1 MIRIPSR
8 RSASSRRR
16 WSWTTRARDALIDN
30 DGVDR
35 LYGKSEPYRIG
46 PGHPFDRGLGPPRTR
61 ASDANLRHRRG
72 ATELAIGDTASGIPG
87 YAVSA
92 TGFIQFPYTG
102 LLKVAGLT
110 ELQARNLIVNSS
122 SKYIQDPQITVRV
135 LGYRS
140 KRVYVEGEV
149 KTPGALAINDIPMT
163 LMEAVNRA
171 GGILATGDRSGVYV
185 IREGRRTRINLP
197 ALIERGKDL
206 NQVLL
211 KAGDIVRVTPR
222 DDSKIFVMGEV
233 TTPTVAVMRD
243 GRMSLN
249 EALGLAGGPS
259 QLNSDPS
266 QVFVVRSTEEAKPL
280 VFHLNAASPQALAVA
295 EKFELQPKDVV
306 FVDTAGLVRWNR
318 FISNLFPSAQ
328 TVQTVNSIK

>member
-1 MIRIPSR
+1 MTFKAGHLVDPNDPNSVSEVRELTP
-8 RSASSRRR
+8 ALVMDDV
-16 WSWTTRARDALIDN
+16 RARDALIDN

-46 PGHPFDRGLGPPRTR
+46 PGDILSIVVWDHPELVLPTQTYAIG
-61 ASDANLRHRRG
+61 AG

-185 IREGRRTRINLP
+185 IREGRRI
-197 ALIERGKDL
+197 
-206 NQVLL
+206 
-211 KAGDIVRVTPR
+211 
-222 DDSKIFVMGEV
+222 
-233 TTPTVAVMRD
+233 
-243 GRMSLN
+243 
-249 EALGLAGGPS
+249 
-259 QLNSDPS
+259 
-266 QVFVVRSTEEAKPL
+266 
-280 VFHLNAASPQALAVA
+280 ASICRL
-295 EKFELQPKDVV
+295 
-306 FVDTAGLVRWNR
+306 
-318 FISNLFPSAQ
+318 
-328 TVQTVNSIK
+328 